1 MGEDGARNESFSGDW
16 GYEPDLGDIEHE
28 EHSVYFL
35 IRWCK
40 QFININTIL
49 VLFKP
54 TSDKTFGLFPP

>member
-49 VLFKP
+49 HARCP
-54 TSDKTFGLFPP
+54 